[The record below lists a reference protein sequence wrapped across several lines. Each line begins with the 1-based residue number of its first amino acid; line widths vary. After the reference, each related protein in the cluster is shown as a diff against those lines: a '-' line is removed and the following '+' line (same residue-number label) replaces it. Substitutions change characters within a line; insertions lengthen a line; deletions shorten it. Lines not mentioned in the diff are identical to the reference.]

1 MHERSIHQGQ
11 QWLEE
16 LLRLAGFSVKVSAD
30 PQEILGMSIREDV
43 QGASTE
49 EDVSGCWLKIDEA
62 ELTPDQI
69 KILIGQN
76 GWVLDSIQYL
86 SNVLLNLGQ
95 GRDRQCAYT
104 IELDNYRVQ
113 RQAELRA
120 IAEDA
125 IEQVRQTDQEF
136 EMQPLS
142 SAERRII
149 HTILKECED
158 LESFSRGQEPDRRLV
173 IRPLRV

>member
-1 MHERSIHQGQ
+1 MRDRSIHQGQ

-30 PQEILGMSIREDV
+30 PQEILGMSIREDA
-43 QGASTE
+43 QGAST
-49 EDVSGCWLKIDEA
+49 EDVSGCWLKIDET

-69 KILIGQN
+69 KILIGQD

-125 IEQVRQTDQEF
+125 IAQVRQTGQEF

-142 SAERRII
+142 SAERRLI

-173 IRPLRV
+173 ICPLRV